1 MRDTAG
7 LGDAR
12 GVLRLLPPPRPRV
25 SPATG
30 GFRRSEDKDEDDAL
44 GLGVGLGW
52 TASRT
57 VRTSV
62 FTLNLDFW
70 LNILIFFL

>member
-12 GVLRLLPPPRPRV
+12 GVLLALRV
-25 SPATG
+25 SAG
-30 GFRRSEDKDEDDAL
+30 GFRRSDDDEED
-44 GLGVGLGW
+44 GFGFGFGFGS

-62 FTLNLDFW
+62 FTLNLDF
-70 LNILIFFL
+70 